1 MCDPNVLMMKTAK
14 PRGWF
19 DVALCLRRSV
29 ERSALV
35 KRKVGMCTVMVGA
48 IFCQQMAK
56 MTFAE
61 HHDVV
66 DALAS
71 DRPDQPST

>member
-1 MCDPNVLMMKTAK
+1 
-14 PRGWF
+14 
-19 DVALCLRRSV
+19 
-29 ERSALV
+29 
-35 KRKVGMCTVMVGA
+35 
-48 IFCQQMAK
+48 MAK

-71 DRPDQPST
+71 DRPDQPFHMTVLDGERP